1 MQSYPSAGPSGGAAG
16 TAPGS
21 ATTLPIGEQ
30 TGVKPRPLE
39 LSVGVTETLTNN
51 VNLDPSATA
60 RGDLVSVITPRLA
73 INEKGARTSLL
84 GFIEAPAALYVKT
97 GSENNKVYPSVSLL
111 GNADLW
117 ERVFF
122 IDGSVLVS
130 QQFLNPFGSQPADL
144 SNATQNRYTSA
155 NYRVSPYVKGTTS
168 GGNQYEVR
176 NNNTWTNLSGAP
188 ISTNNAYYDE
198 WLVKA
203 ASPVARVGWSFDYD
217 WNNVKFNNQ
226 PPLIT
231 ELTRASVLYQV
242 DPNVR
247 VSADGGYE
255 DNRYTFADYRD
266 AIYGVGM
273 VWHPT
278 PRTNLVANW
287 EHRFFGSSYLV
298 SFDHRTPL
306 SAVGAQFSRNITSY
320 PQQFLTLPATSNVP
334 LLLNL
339 ILFSRFPDPAQRQQI
354 VDALISERGLP
365 TTLSGPVNLYTQQ
378 IYLQESG
385 NVTLGLLG
393 ARNVVLLLGYYL
405 RTEAITGAGNTLP
418 PELAGLNDNT
428 QKGVTLTW
436 THNLTPMLILT
447 TTANYAQTT
456 AIAPRA
462 GKTDQGIVSMRV
474 TTPLSPTTTVFAGA
488 RYQQLSSNLTN
499 DYTEAAVFAGINY
512 IFKIMG
518 ACRAYSHVCVA
529 WPKSDGCQARGEANI
544 GNIRE
549 ARNGADALFGSNPEG
564 CIPHS
569 REAKPS
575 FPRRRE
581 GTDTVIPAKAGIQC
595 LASRV
600 ARPPA
605 GACPRVGQSGA
616 GGTTTVACEPS
627 RT

>member
-1 MQSYPSAGPSGGAAG
+1 MPRSKVCSARSRRFRLALLAGLHPLFFLPFAAQYASAQAPYLGSQGGEPGRGIASSPCGLGAGLGIAGVSSGTANASSYTAQAAAPGPGGGGEGGNPAGSPSGGSASGVPAQQ
-16 TAPGS
+16 PGGRIQPW
-21 ATTLPIGEQ
+21 A
-30 TGVKPRPLE
+30 
-39 LSVGVTETLTNN
+39 LSVALSETLTNN
-51 VNLDPSATA
+51 VNLTSSATA
-60 RGDLVSVITPRLA
+60 QGDLVSVITPQLE
-73 INEKGARTSLL
+73 INEQGARTCLR
-84 GFIEAPAALYVKT
+84 GVIAAPAALYVKT
-97 GSENNKVYPSVSLL
+97 GSENNKIYPSANLL

-122 IDGSVLVS
+122 IDGAVVVS

-155 NYRVSPYVKGTTS
+155 NYRVSPYAKGTTS
-168 GGNQYEVR
+168 NGIQYEVR

-231 ELTRASVLYQV
+231 ELTRATVLYLV

-266 AIYGVGM
+266 AIYGVGAQ
-273 VWHPT
+273 WHPT
-278 PRTNLVANW
+278 PRTNLIANW

-298 SFDHRTPL
+298 GFDHHTPL
-306 SAVGAQFSRNITSY
+306 SAVSAQFSRNITSY

-339 ILFSRFPDPAQRQQI
+339 ILFSRFPDPAQREQI
-354 VDALISERGLP
+354 VDAIISERGLP
-365 TTLSGPVNLYTQQ
+365 TSLSGPVNLYTQQ

-418 PELAGLNDNT
+418 PGLAGLNDNT

-447 TTANYAQTT
+447 TTANYAQTN
-456 AIAPRA
+456 AIAPRT
-462 GKTDQGIVSMRV
+462 GKTDQGIVSVRV
-474 TTPLSPTTTVFAGA
+474 TTPISPTTTVFAGA
-488 RYQQLSSNLTN
+488 RYQQLNSNLTN
-499 DYTEAAVFAGINY
+499 DYTEAALFAGINY
-512 IFKIMG
+512 IFK
-518 ACRAYSHVCVA
+518 
-529 WPKSDGCQARGEANI
+529 
-544 GNIRE
+544 
-549 ARNGADALFGSNPEG
+549 
-564 CIPHS
+564 
-569 REAKPS
+569 
-575 FPRRRE
+575 
-581 GTDTVIPAKAGIQC
+581 
-595 LASRV
+595 
-600 ARPPA
+600 
-605 GACPRVGQSGA
+605 
-616 GGTTTVACEPS
+616 
-627 RT
+627 